1 MRQLLLPFL
10 FSGIA
15 WALSLSQVPAQPL
28 AGRHVYEFMNLSP
41 SARTSYLGGTQIAV
55 RDADL
60 GFGYQNPSVLNR
72 AMHNTLAVN
81 HSFHLAG
88 INHGYAAYARH
99 FDKLDATFQGGI
111 QYISYGEFEHT
122 DEFFQRLGTFKASEV
137 AINLGGAKAIY
148 DRLSV
153 GANLRLATSRFETYT
168 SVGMAVDV
176 AATYFDTAG
185 NFTAAL
191 VFRHIGF
198 QFSPYWEE
206 GERESLP
213 FEIQIGISKRL
224 KYLPFR
230 FSVIYTNLQRW
241 NLLYDDPNRDDD
253 DSSILGEESQE
264 RSAFAANVDNFFRHI
279 IFSGEFLFGKR
290 ENFRIGLSYN
300 HRMRKELLVSGF
312 GSLAGFGFGAGFRVR
327 NFRFD
332 YGHTHFHNAGGLN
345 HLGLSFRFGG
355 SS

>member
-1 MRQLLLPFL
+1 MLFLPQT
-10 FSGIA
+10 S
-15 WALSLSQVPAQPL
+15 AQPL

-60 GFGYQNPSVLNR
+60 GFGYQNPAVLN
-72 AMHNTLAVN
+72 ADMHTTLAVN
-81 HSFHLAG
+81 HSFYFAG
-88 INHGYAAYARH
+88 IQHGYAAYAHH
-99 FDKLDATFQGGI
+99 FDGIGTTFQGGV
-111 QYISYGEFEHT
+111 QYISYGTFEHT
-122 DEFFQRLGTFKASEV
+122 NEFFQQLGTFKAAEV
-137 AINLGGAKAIY
+137 AVNLGAGKQIY

-153 GANLRLATSRFETYT
+153 GANLRLVTSRFETYN
-168 SVGMAVDV
+168 SLGLAADLG
-176 AATYFDTAG
+176 ATYFDTASQ
-185 NFTAAL
+185 FVASL

-198 QFSPYWEE
+198 QFSAYGEE

-213 FEIQIGISKRL
+213 FEVQIGISKKL

-230 FSVIYTNLQRW
+230 LTVIYTNLQRW
-241 NLLYDDPNRDDD
+241 NLLYDDPNRDLDD
-253 DSSILGEESQE
+253 NSILGEETEE
-264 RSAFAANVDNFFRHI
+264 RSAFATNVDNFFRHI

-300 HRMRKELLVSGF
+300 HRLRKEMLVSGF
-312 GSLAGFGFGAGFRVR
+312 GSLAGFGFGLGFRVR

-345 HLGLSFRFGG
+345 HLGISTRISGFGRKG
-355 SS
+355 E